1 VLLGQEPAV
10 AGDRTGQVDKAPG
23 EPTEAQQSR
32 GPSVESAAQVA
43 SRQAGEGEQAGEV
56 AVKGYEIEVKKEKQS
71 SGAGRKAVT
80 ALAIL
85 GALAI

>member
-1 VLLGQEPAV
+1 VK
-10 AGDRTGQVDKAPG
+10 AGG
-23 EPTEAQQSR
+23 
-32 GPSVESAAQVA
+32 
-43 SRQAGEGEQAGEV
+43 QAGEA

-85 GALAI
+85 GALGVVAVFSKGYLAGHR